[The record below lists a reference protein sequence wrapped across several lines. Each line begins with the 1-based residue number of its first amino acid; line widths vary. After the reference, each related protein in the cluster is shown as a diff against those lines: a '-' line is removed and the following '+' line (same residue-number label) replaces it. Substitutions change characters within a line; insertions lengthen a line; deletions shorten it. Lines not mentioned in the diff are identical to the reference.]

1 MKISAIFVLFTFSVV
16 VKGWAAILQP
26 VLMSIGA
33 ALTALNIDS
42 DLISDMQHFVWKS
55 EASETTDPAK
65 AREGAIKDLTKVE

>member
-1 MKISAIFVLFTFSVV
+1 
-16 VKGWAAILQP
+16 
-26 VLMSIGA
+26 MSIGA